1 MTKIDACRY
10 ILKVWLDPERGPD
23 SWNATALMV
32 YLVMLGFPCTR
43 QGVLKVARAY
53 CDSQSENRLL
63 RAKR

>member
-1 MTKIDACRY
+1 MSKIDAYRY
-10 ILKVWLDPERGPD
+10 ILKIWVDPDRGPD
-23 SWNATALMV
+23 DFNSSMIMLW
-32 YLVMLGFPCTR
+32 LVMLGFPCTR